1 MVYRLYLTKC
11 VLTALYRDVH
21 IIELVPS
28 SGTDSSVKPVV
39 TVNIGVVSRSSVQV
53 HLVLVL
59 QSQHSVQWHLLSQGI
74 RGMVDIIVSS

>member
-1 MVYRLYLTKC
+1 MVYQLYVTKC
-11 VLTALYRDVH
+11 VWTVFYRDVH

-59 QSQHSVQWHLLSQGI
+59 QSQHSVQWRLLSQGI
-74 RGMVDIIVSS
+74 RGMVDIIVSG